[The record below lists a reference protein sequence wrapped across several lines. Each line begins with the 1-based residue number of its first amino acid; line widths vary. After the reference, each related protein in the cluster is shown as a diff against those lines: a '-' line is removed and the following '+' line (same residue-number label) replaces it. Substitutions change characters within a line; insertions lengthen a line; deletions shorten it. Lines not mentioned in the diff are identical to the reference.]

1 MSKRRFGRVRRLPSG
16 RWQARYPGPDG
27 ADRPAPQTFGSKS
40 DAEVWL
46 TLKEAEIRRGDWL
59 DPEAGKVRFG
69 DYATSWVN
77 GHVLRL
83 RNLKPF
89 EDGSR
94 VSRGR
99 IERQPRP
106 AFLEVPVQPRNA
118 VGARRRGIGNR
129 RMVTP
134 LDKRVGSLCLR
145 RRGVGAGQH
154 DQAEPETPV
163 LSAVEGQAQ
172 RHPHE

>member
-1 MSKRRFGRVRRLPSG
+1 MMSKRRFGRVRRLPSG

-77 GHVLRL
+77 DHVLKPRTAEL
-83 RNLKPF
+83 YQGLLKNHLAPTF
-89 EDGSR
+89 GNVDLGDIREADITTVAEGT
-94 VSRGR
+94 
-99 IERQPRP
+99 PRYGP
-106 AFLEVPVQPRNA
+106 PPSPPVRACDRREGLPDA
-118 VGARRRGIGNR
+118 ARDHEHRRGGR
-129 RMVTP
+129 P
-134 LDKRVGSLCLR
+134 D
-145 RRGVGAGQH
+145 
-154 DQAEPETPV
+154 PP
-163 LSAVEGQAQ
+163 
-172 RHPHE
+172 